1 MIITRMVINMD
12 ETRLRT
18 IEQLEEFLKATPE
31 VAFTAPGIGAH
42 DQRYAHISRVLAR
55 FDYPRRNKRER
66 AGLPQL
72 RHRHAYRQDQLST
85 WTLNPSVRPRTS
97 MASSSYPADDATILA
112 GGMHA
117 LIDDA
122 AAKPLQRSHRRAVG
136 HPGAI

>member
-1 MIITRMVINMD
+1 MVINMD

-66 AGLPQL
+66 
-72 RHRHAYRQDQLST
+72 QDQLST

-97 MASSSYPADDATILA
+97 VASSSYPADDATILN
-112 GGMHA
+112 GGLQA
-117 LIDDA
+117 LIAIA
-122 AAKPLQRSHRRAVG
+122 ATEPLQRSHRPAVG
-136 HPGAI
+136 HPGAIG